1 MHERCDLNDAAQ
13 AFFNRRLLPLVYSKL
28 SRPGASAM
36 ALSRRVRSLP
46 LAVMVL
52 AALLVLKMGTSFLPA
67 PGAQNHQ
74 LRALEAAA
82 LSTGMTLT
90 GAMPAMATWAE
101 GAEPGA
107 NPDPDSTEYYNR
119 KVLTAT
125 AWCLTLAVFLVG
137 LVIAQA
143 RKLVENKWL
152 N

>member
-1 MHERCDLNDAAQ
+1 M
-13 AFFNRRLLPLVYSKL
+13 AF
-28 SRPGASAM
+28 
-36 ALSRRVRSLP
+36 SRRSAARSLP
-46 LAVMVL
+46 LAVAAL
-52 AALLVLKMGTSFLPA
+52 AAVLLLRLGMVFLPA
-67 PGAQNHQ
+67 PGTLQTQPQ

-82 LSTGMTLT
+82 VSTGMTLT
-90 GAMPAMATWAE
+90 GALPAMATWAE

-125 AWCLTLAVFLVG
+125 AWCLTLAAFLCG
-137 LVIAQA
+137 LVISQA

>member
-1 MHERCDLNDAAQ
+1 MARPI
-13 AFFNRRLLPLVYSKL
+13 LLPV
-28 SRPGASAM
+28 AISAVFTV
-36 ALSRRVRSLP
+36 A
-46 LAVMVL
+46 
-52 AALLVLKMGTSFLPA
+52 FLHSVSCFVQAPA
-67 PGAQNHQ
+67 RTVEAPERQ
-74 LRALEAAA
+74 LRVLEAATVSAGLSMTSGA
-82 LSTGMTLT
+82 L
-90 GAMPAMATWAE
+90 PAMATWAE